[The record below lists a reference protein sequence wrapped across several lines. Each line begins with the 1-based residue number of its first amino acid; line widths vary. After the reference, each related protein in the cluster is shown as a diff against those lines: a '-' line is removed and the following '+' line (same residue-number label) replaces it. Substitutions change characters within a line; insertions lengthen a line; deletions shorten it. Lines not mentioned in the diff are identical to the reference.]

1 MEIERLIQEYTK
13 KAKQLALRKSIL
25 CGVFFGFALDFV
37 MALIL
42 CFVNVGVAMMLLL
55 SLGVGLIGGI
65 AAGTILYF
73 MRFKPTT
80 KSVVEMIDKLGLEE
94 RIVTMYEMEH
104 EDSNIAQLQREDAK
118 EKLSRVNPAMFRFR
132 LPTAML
138 AALITVCVLGISM
151 TTVSTLSAA
160 GVFQPGNE
168 IVGPIDPNNPDD
180 PTEEEQTEY
189 VEINYLAS
197 EGGTVQGET
206 YQRIEKGKDATAVVA
221 VADEGYSF
229 AEWSDGV
236 MTSER
241 WDWNVMDNMTV
252 TAIFLKNQTDSSAG
266 EGEGEGEGEGSGEGQ
281 GEGEGGGESQGEG
294 DGQGGQGENQGEGN
308 GDGQGGESEG
318 DPEGELQ
325 GGGGAS
331 ASGQLDDNTVI
342 DGKTDYSD
350 AVDYETEK
358 ENVENDDTLPP
369 DLKDALSG
377 YLDGMKP

>member
-1 MEIERLIQEYTK
+1 M
-13 KAKQLALRKSIL
+13 
-25 CGVFFGFALDFV
+25 
-37 MALIL
+37 
-42 CFVNVGVAMMLLL
+42 
-55 SLGVGLIGGI
+55 
-65 AAGTILYF
+65 
-73 MRFKPTT
+73 
-80 KSVVEMIDKLGLEE
+80 
-94 RIVTMYEMEH
+94 
-104 EDSNIAQLQREDAK
+104 
-118 EKLSRVNPAMFRFR
+118 
-132 LPTAML
+132 
-138 AALITVCVLGISM
+138 
-151 TTVSTLSAA
+151 
-160 GVFQPGNE
+160 
-168 IVGPIDPNNPDD
+168 
-180 PTEEEQTEY
+180 
-189 VEINYLAS
+189 
-197 EGGTVQGET
+197 QGET

-236 MTSER
+236 MTAER

-266 EGEGEGEGEGSGEGQ
+266 EGEGEGEGEGQGEGEGEGEGSGEGQ